1 MFDKIQDSLRTR
13 KSRVAINLETL
24 GQTGSFLPFSLA
36 LALGGLAG
44 GLIYFKAEKDN
55 EKLHEKAD
63 LEAAAVKSKLPQ
75 INFGMNQT
83 TDFEPKKTK

>member
-1 MFDKIQDSLRTR
+1 MFEKIQDSLKAGKT
-13 KSRVAINLETL
+13 RVAINLETL

-55 EKLHEKAD
+55 EKLHDNAD
-63 LEAAAVKSKLPQ
+63 MEAATVRSKLPK